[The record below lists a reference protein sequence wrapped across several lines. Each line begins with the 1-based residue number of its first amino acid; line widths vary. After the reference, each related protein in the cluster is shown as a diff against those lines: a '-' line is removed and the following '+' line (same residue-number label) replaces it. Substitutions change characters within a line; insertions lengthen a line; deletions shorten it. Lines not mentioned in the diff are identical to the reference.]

1 MIQRVQT
8 LFLLIV
14 VFLSALMLTGDLIQ
28 LTTDGGTIFSI
39 SFPGM
44 KNNAGEVVQR
54 LWPLSVILAMVPLLA
69 LIAIF
74 LYKKRSLQMRITI
87 LVLLLSLGT
96 LMLGA
101 FYVLMFDRK
110 IDVNIIWKV
119 KVLFPLISA
128 ILTWLAYRAILKD
141 EIRVRSY
148 DRLR

>member
-14 VFLSALMLTGDLIQ
+14 VFLSVLMLTGDLIQ

-141 EIRVRSY
+141 ELRVRSY